1 MINLDLKL
9 LATNGDIQ
17 LTAKRKKT
25 YIPDKGQKSISKTK
39 TKTKN
44 THTLMAD
51 DIPGKLLTQI
61 IAFSNTLSTRD
72 KYKACQVFSYQ

>member
-9 LATNGDIQ
+9 PATNGDIQ

-25 YIPDKGQKSISKTK
+25 YIPDKGQKNISK